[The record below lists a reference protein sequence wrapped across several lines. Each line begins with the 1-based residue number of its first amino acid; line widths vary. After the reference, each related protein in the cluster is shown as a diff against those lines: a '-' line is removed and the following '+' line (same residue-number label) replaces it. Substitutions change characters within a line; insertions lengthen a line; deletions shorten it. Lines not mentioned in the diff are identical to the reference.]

1 MARPSKVELDYFP
14 LDCRLNDKMKLIEAE
29 FGLDGFAV
37 IIKLFQK
44 IYGGKG
50 YYCEIN
56 EEVVLLFAREINAGG
71 NIVSEVIEGA
81 IRRGIFDANMRN
93 KYGILTSERIQETYF
108 EAVARRDCV
117 AVENKY
123 LLISHTLLPKNVVIN
138 GVNVDRNQ
146 INVNDNPQKKRKE
159 MKRNE
164 MKLNEMKREENRP
177 LPSPSKEDVMEQCRK
192 SGYIY
197 VDPERFYDFCKGKN
211 IKGWED
217 MLGKWDREDRE
228 SFHAKNP
235 PMTPQQMIIM
245 MQDKG
250 FSENDAT
257 YAMVEARKREL
268 KEERYGQQIP

>member
-138 GVNVDRNQ
+138 GVNVDRNP

-159 MKRNE
+159 KKRNE
-164 MKLNEMKREENRP
+164 MKLNEMKREENTN
-177 LPSPSKEDVMEQCRK
+177 LPSPSIDDVMECCCRN
-192 SGYIY
+192 GFIY
-197 VDPERFYDFCKGKN
+197 VDPIRFYNFISERKLPLKV
-211 IKGWED
+211 D
-217 MLGKWDREDRE
+217 MLEKWDREDRE
-228 SFHAKNP
+228 RVISQRGGFL
-235 PMTPQQMIIM
+235 TPQDVIIM
-245 MQDKG
+245 MQAKG
-250 FSENDAT
+250 FTENDAT
-257 YAMVEARKREL
+257 YAMIEARKREM
-268 KEERYGQQIP
+268 KEKRNGQIS